1 MHRSRLP
8 THALTL
14 QRIPLQSPRNTL
26 TILAT
31 SDGQNAANLQAT
43 APISTESYS
52 NFGLEVHTSSV
63 MATIIGLLL
72 LLAGERVPVFAG
84 ELLTAG

>member
-1 MHRSRLP
+1 VTAPDPGHMHRSRLP

-52 NFGLEVHTSSV
+52 NFGL
-63 MATIIGLLL
+63 ADQ
-72 LLAGERVPVFAG
+72 
-84 ELLTAG
+84 